1 MKITYDKEADALY
14 MCVNRGKIKKTV
26 EINSRVL
33 VDVGDEGK
41 VIGIE
46 LLFVSERIP
55 KEKIA
60 SVIRSLPGAT
70 IFQ

>member
-14 MCVNRGKIKKTV
+14 MYLSRGKIKKTV

-33 VDVGDEGK
+33 IDVGEEGN
-41 VIGIE
+41 VIGVE

-55 KEKIA
+55 KNKIA
-60 SVIRSLPGAT
+60 SLVRSLPGAT
-70 IFQ
+70 VFQ